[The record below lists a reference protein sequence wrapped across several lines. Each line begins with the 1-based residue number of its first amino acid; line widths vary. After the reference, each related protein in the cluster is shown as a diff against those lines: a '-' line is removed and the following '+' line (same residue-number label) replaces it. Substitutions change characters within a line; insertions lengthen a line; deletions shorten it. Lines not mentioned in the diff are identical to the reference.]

1 MKTAAIY
8 VRVSTPN
15 QELEN
20 QIRDLTAYSQ
30 KNNWEIFN
38 TYSDVVT
45 GKETREDKRPGFDNL
60 FKDAHK
66 RLFDIVLFWDLSRF
80 SRAGTLYTLQK
91 LQELKNLNIDWVSY
105 QESYFSSLGQFSDV
119 VISIMS
125 TLAKL
130 EREKISERTKA
141 GLRRA
146 LAAGKIIG
154 RPRIP
159 DEIRNRVKRLLESG
173 SGIRETARAF
183 NVSPAFVS
191 GIRDAGNPVK
201 KKFSIDSPPNQMA
214 GPFNGVN

>member
-8 VRVSTPN
+8 VRVSTPD
-15 QELEN
+15 QELKN
-20 QIRDLTAYSQ
+20 QTRDLTAYSQ
-30 KNNWEIFN
+30 KNNWEIYN

-45 GKETREDKRPGFDNL
+45 GQETREDKRPGFDNL

-66 RLFDIVLFWDLSRF
+66 RLFDLVLFWDLSRF

-105 QESYFSSLGQFSDV
+105 QEAYFSSLGQFSDV

-146 LAAGKIIG
+146 VAEGKRIG

-159 DEIRNRVKRLLESG
+159 DEIRNKVKQLLESG
-173 SGIRETARAF
+173 TGIRETARTF

-191 GIRDAGNPVK
+191 GIRDAANPIK
-201 KKFSIDSPPNQMA
+201 KKFSIDSSPAQGMNLS
-214 GPFNGVN
+214 NGVN